1 MPFKTLSPTK
11 QELIREA
18 QKLEYSTIT
27 VLLLDRRSGLA
38 NNKTALRTFL
48 AEAER
53 RFIPRDFQDSDVILI
68 ALKVK
73 HQ

>member
-11 QELIREA
+11 QELIRET
-18 QKLEYSTIT
+18 QSHEYSTIAA
-27 VLLLDRRSGLA
+27 LLLDRKNGVA
-38 NNKTALRTFL
+38 NNKIALRAFA

-53 RFIPRDFQDSDVILI
+53 KFIPRDFQDSDVILI